1 MVKAVIKYTRE
12 ILNTISTTLKA
23 TLRNDTVNTVL
34 FTGGRSNLIGQKEV
48 KAHYKFARFVEDS
61 EIANVLGFYK

>member
-1 MVKAVIKYTRE
+1 MEYTRE

-23 TLRNDTVNTVL
+23 TLRNDTVL